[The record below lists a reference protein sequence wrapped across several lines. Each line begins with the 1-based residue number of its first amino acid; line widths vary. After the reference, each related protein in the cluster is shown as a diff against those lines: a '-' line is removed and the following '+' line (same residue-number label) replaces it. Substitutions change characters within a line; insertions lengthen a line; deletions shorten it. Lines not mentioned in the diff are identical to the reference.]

1 VIRVLVSAA
10 SAAVGAELKA
20 LICASPG
27 LEALR
32 GAADLAA
39 LAREV
44 DRIRPD
50 AVLLTLGAAV
60 GEDEIASLLGAA
72 APYRLDHP
80 VPRASEVPRREGTGK
95 SRTDGLTYGEGP
107 GFPAV
112 VILAENARET
122 SSALKLLRLGAHAVL
137 PLDSTPEVIVA
148 AVRVAAAG
156 LIVVDADALDFPL
169 PGEASAEPL
178 APELW
183 PRPSTP
189 VLTRRETEVLRMI
202 AEGLGN
208 KQIAW
213 QLKVSEHTVKFHIS
227 SIFNKLGVS
236 SRTEAVTAGIRR
248 GLILV

>member
-1 VIRVLVSAA
+1 MIRVLVSAA

-20 LICASPG
+20 LIGASPG

-50 AVLLTLGAAV
+50 VVLLTLDAAV

-72 APYRLDHP
+72 APYRLDRA
-80 VPRASEVPRREGTGK
+80 VPRASEVAPREGTGK
-95 SRTDGLTYGEGP
+95 SRTDGPTHAEGP

-112 VILAENARET
+112 VILAENAHDT
-122 SSALKLLRLGAHAVL
+122 SALELLRLGAHAVL

-156 LIVVDADALDFPL
+156 LIVVDADTLDFSL
-169 PGEASAEPL
+169 PSEAGTEPL
-178 APELW
+178 APRQW
-183 PRPSTP
+183 PRPSTE
-189 VLTRRETEVLRMI
+189 VLTRRETEILRMI

-227 SIFNKLGVS
+227 SIFNKLDVS